1 MDCYISYR
9 VTFQRID
16 ESINVWAVLWE
27 RTRNRPDAFAH
38 KQGGLPIMTIDL
50 TDSALKELSH
60 KDLSDRIDGLDDLLA
75 DVSKALETACTE
87 QDNRARD

>member
-1 MDCYISYR
+1 
-9 VTFQRID
+9 
-16 ESINVWAVLWE
+16 
-27 RTRNRPDAFAH
+27 
-38 KQGGLPIMTIDL
+38 MTIDL